1 MGYKNKQNNIKI
13 FPKSKIYGCFFHY
26 VKALWKKAKKYGLCN
41 KEKLKDTIIL
51 IFSFKVFQY
60 LEKKDKNNFLIE
72 IKNIYSNKNDYQKMI
87 KYFESNWAHN
97 KFLNFEI
104 IYRSIN

>member
-1 MGYKNKQNNIKI
+1 M
-13 FPKSKIYGCFFHY
+13 
-26 VKALWKKAKKYGLCN
+26 WKKAKKYGLCN

-51 IFSFKVFQY
+51 IFAFKVFQY

-104 IYRSIN
+104 IYRSTN